1 MTSTDCPHLI
11 PLDYALYLPFFETD
25 GGLSAI
31 NVPAL
36 GGRETHSNDVKT
48 CKAAAARM

>member
-1 MTSTDCPHLI
+1 
-11 PLDYALYLPFFETD
+11 LYLPFFETD
-25 GGLSAI
+25 GALAAI

-48 CKAAAARM
+48 LQSGCGAHVKFGLLQMSKLLSST